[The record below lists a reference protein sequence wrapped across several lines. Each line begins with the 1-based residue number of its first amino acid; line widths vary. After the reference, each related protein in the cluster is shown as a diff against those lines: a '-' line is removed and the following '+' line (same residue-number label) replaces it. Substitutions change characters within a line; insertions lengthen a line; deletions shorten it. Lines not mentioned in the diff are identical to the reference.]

1 MFSPENNLIQLK
13 KEIRNKFSNL
23 RKSISQQEREEK
35 SNLIFDNFVKL
46 FYSDHLKKYHQKKFS
61 LYLPINNEVGTKKI
75 EQFFIKNEITVGYPK
90 IIAKNMPL
98 EFIKSAYNDNF
109 INSQFYQNLLE
120 INNSQKIT
128 PEILIIPLLAF
139 DKSLSRLGMGG
150 GFFDR
155 TIQHLRSQNSQLI
168 TIGLAYD
175 FQEFDELL
183 PINNKDEK
191 LNIIITNNEF
201 FL

>member
-1 MFSPENNLIQLK
+1 MLSPENNLIQLK

-23 RKSISQQEREEK
+23 RKNISQQEIEEK

-46 FYSDHLKKYHQKKFS
+46 FYDNHLKNYHQKKFS

-75 EQFFIKNEITVGYPK
+75 EQFFIKNNIVFGYPK
-90 IIAKNMPL
+90 IISRNQEL
-98 EFIKSAYNDNF
+98 LFIRNSPQKKL
-109 INSQFYQNLLE
+109 INSQFYKNLPE
-120 INNSQKIT
+120 INDNETIE
-128 PEILIIPLLAF
+128 PDILIIPLLAF

-155 TIQHLRSQNSQLI
+155 TIQHLRSRNSQLI

>member
-1 MFSPENNLIQLK
+1 MLSQENNLIQLK
-13 KEIRNKFSNL
+13 KDIRNKFSNL
-23 RKSISQQEREEK
+23 RKNISQQEREGK

-46 FYSDHLKKYHQKKFS
+46 FYSDHLKQYRQKKFS
-61 LYLPINNEVGTKKI
+61 LYLPINNEVETKKI
-75 EQFFIKNEITVGYPK
+75 EQFLIKNDIVFGYPK
-90 IIAKNMPL
+90 ITAKNMPL
-98 EFIKSAYNDNF
+98 EFIKSFHNNNF
-109 INSQFYQNLLE
+109 INSQFYKNLPE
-120 INNSQKIT
+120 INDNETIE
-128 PEILIIPLLAF
+128 PDILIIPLLAF

-155 TIQHLRSQNSQLI
+155 TIQYLRSQNSQLI

>member
-1 MFSPENNLIQLK
+1 MLSPENNLIQLK

-23 RKSISQQEREEK
+23 RKNISQQEIEEK
-35 SNLIFDNFVKL
+35 SNLISDNFVKL
-46 FYSDHLKKYHQKKFS
+46 FYDNHLKNYHQKKFS
-61 LYLPINNEVGTKKI
+61 LYLPINNEVETKKI
-75 EQFFIKNEITVGYPK
+75 DQFFIKNEITVGYPK
-90 IIAKNMPL
+90 IISRNQEL
-98 EFIKSAYNDNF
+98 LFIRNSPQKKL
-109 INSQFYQNLLE
+109 INSQFYKNLPE
-120 INNSQKIT
+120 INDNETIE
-128 PEILIIPLLAF
+128 PDILIIPLLAF

>member
-46 FYSDHLKKYHQKKFS
+46 FYSDHLKQYRQKKFS
-61 LYLPINNEVGTKKI
+61 LYLPINNEVETKKI
-75 EQFFIKNEITVGYPK
+75 EQFFIKNNIVFGYPK
-90 IIAKNMPL
+90 IISRNQEL
-98 EFIKSAYNDNF
+98 LFIKNSPQKKL
-109 INSQFYQNLLE
+109 INSQFYKNLPE
-120 INNSQKIT
+120 INDNETIE
-128 PEILIIPLLAF
+128 PDILIIPLLAF

-155 TIQHLRSQNSQLI
+155 TIQHLRSRNSRLI

>member
-1 MFSPENNLIQLK
+1 MFSSENNLIQLK

-23 RKSISQQEREEK
+23 RKNISQQEIEEK

-46 FYSDHLKKYHQKKFS
+46 FYGNHLKNYHQKKFS

-75 EQFFIKNEITVGYPK
+75 EQFFIKNNITFGYPK
-90 IIAKNMPL
+90 IISRNQEL
-98 EFIKSAYNDNF
+98 LFIRNSLQKKL
-109 INSQFYQNLLE
+109 INSQFYKNLLE
-120 INNSQKIT
+120 INDNETIE
-128 PEILIIPLLAF
+128 PDILIIPLLAF

-155 TIQHLRSQNSQLI
+155 TIQHLRSQNSRLI

>member
-1 MFSPENNLIQLK
+1 MLSPENNLIQLK
-13 KEIRNKFSNL
+13 KDIRNKFSNL
-23 RKSISQQEREEK
+23 RKNIFQQEREEK

-46 FYSDHLKKYHQKKFS
+46 FYSDHLKQYRQKKFS
-61 LYLPINNEVGTKKI
+61 LYLPINNEVETKKI
-75 EQFFIKNEITVGYPK
+75 EQFFIKNNIVFGYPK
-90 IIAKNMPL
+90 IISRNQEL
-98 EFIKSAYNDNF
+98 LFIKNSPQKKL
-109 INSQFYQNLLE
+109 INSQFYKNLPE
-120 INNSQKIT
+120 INDNETIE
-128 PEILIIPLLAF
+128 PDILIIPLLAF

-155 TIQHLRSQNSQLI
+155 TIQHLRSQNSRLI

>member
-1 MFSPENNLIQLK
+1 
-13 KEIRNKFSNL
+13 
-23 RKSISQQEREEK
+23 
-35 SNLIFDNFVKL
+35 
-46 FYSDHLKKYHQKKFS
+46 
-61 LYLPINNEVGTKKI
+61 
-75 EQFFIKNEITVGYPK
+75 
-90 IIAKNMPL
+90 
-98 EFIKSAYNDNF
+98 
-109 INSQFYQNLLE
+109 
-120 INNSQKIT
+120 
-128 PEILIIPLLAF
+128 
-139 DKSLSRLGMGG
+139 MGG

-191 LNIIITNNEF
+191 LNIVITNNEF

>member
-1 MFSPENNLIQLK
+1 MLSPENNLIQLK

-23 RKSISQQEREEK
+23 RKNISQQEIEEK

-46 FYSDHLKKYHQKKFS
+46 FYDNHLTNYHQKKFS

-75 EQFFIKNEITVGYPK
+75 EQFFIKNNIVFGYPK
-90 IIAKNMPL
+90 IISRNQEL
-98 EFIKSAYNDNF
+98 LFIRNSPQKKL
-109 INSQFYQNLLE
+109 INSQFYKNLPE
-120 INNSQKIT
+120 INDNETIE
-128 PEILIIPLLAF
+128 PDILIIPLLAF

-155 TIQHLRSQNSQLI
+155 TIQHLRSRNSQLI

>member
-1 MFSPENNLIQLK
+1 
-13 KEIRNKFSNL
+13 
-23 RKSISQQEREEK
+23 
-35 SNLIFDNFVKL
+35 
-46 FYSDHLKKYHQKKFS
+46 
-61 LYLPINNEVGTKKI
+61 
-75 EQFFIKNEITVGYPK
+75 
-90 IIAKNMPL
+90 MPL
-98 EFIKSAYNDNF
+98 EFIKSSHNNNF
-109 INSQFYQNLLE
+109 INSQFYKNLPE
-120 INNSQKIT
+120 INDNETIE
-128 PEILIIPLLAF
+128 PDILIIPLLAF

-155 TIQHLRSQNSQLI
+155 TIQHLRSRNSRLI